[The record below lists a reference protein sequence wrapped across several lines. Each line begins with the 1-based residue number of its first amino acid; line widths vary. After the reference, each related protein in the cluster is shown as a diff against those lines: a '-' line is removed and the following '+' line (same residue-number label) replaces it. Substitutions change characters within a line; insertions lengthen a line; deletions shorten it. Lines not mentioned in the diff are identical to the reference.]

1 MSILNFKQFMQNAAT
16 WLNGSNDTDPM
27 GRPLLPLNTVSIP
40 TEWTKE
46 PVKIFRVCKKGKA
59 YEICAE
65 NNISWYCPAMH
76 YIHLLHIGKAP
87 QVGDHVM
94 LEFYRDGSV
103 KTYKIVKKREIGL
116 AG

>member
-1 MSILNFKQFMQNAAT
+1 MLNFKQFLSNASA
-16 WLNGSNDTDPM
+16 WLNGSNENDPL
-27 GRPLLPLNTVSIP
+27 GQLKLPTADMEMP
-40 TEWTKE
+40 TTNTKE
-46 PVKIFRVCKKGKA
+46 PVEIFRICKRGKS

-87 QVGDHVM
+87 VVGDKVM
-94 LEFYRDGSV
+94 LEFYKDGSV
-103 KTYKIVKKREIGL
+103 KSYNIVKKRRIPGL

>member
-1 MSILNFKQFMQNAAT
+1 MLNFKQFMQKAAA

-27 GRPLLPLNTVSIP
+27 GQLNLPINSIEIP
-40 TEWTKE
+40 TTSTKS
-46 PVKIFRVCKKGKA
+46 PVEIYRVRRQGKT

-65 NNISWYCPAMH
+65 NNITWYCPAMH

-87 QVGDHVM
+87 QVGDKVM

-103 KTYKIVKKREIGL
+103 KSYSIVSKRQRGF